1 MLNYLKVDKAVILS
15 LHPPRGSTNNL
26 LSCFS
31 IFHRNIKMLDDR
43 SAARCGGRI
52 GGGGRT
58 GRLRM
63 AAVTKHCG
71 TDDTFSKIH
80 IISSS

>member
-1 MLNYLKVDKAVILS
+1 
-15 LHPPRGSTNNL
+15 
-26 LSCFS
+26 
-31 IFHRNIKMLDDR
+31 MLDDR